1 MFPFILRGVNLLGI
15 DSVRVPN
22 QRRREIWA
30 RLARDLPTNLLDSMI
45 QVKPLTE
52 VFQLGEQ
59 ILNGKT
65 RGRTVIDVNR

>member
-1 MFPFILRGVNLLGI
+1 VLPFILRGINLLGI

-30 RLARDLPTNLLDSMI
+30 RLVRDLPTNLLDSLI
-45 QVKPLTE
+45 QVKPLSE

-59 ILNGKT
+59 ILEGKT
-65 RGRTVIDVNR
+65 RGRIVIDVNS